1 MSHFVYREL
10 TPDERRIRLVHLLP
24 GDSDP
29 QVDVS
34 CTISHVSLDHPPP
47 YLALSYTWG
56 STHRNCRIFVNG
68 ASLNVT
74 ESLQVALVHLRR
86 QDGPLILWIDALCI
100 DQTDEV
106 EKTEQVGQMQEIY
119 SKATSVITWLG
130 PATESS
136 DMAMRWIEHYGSLA
150 SNIGIGTKPELRLLS
165 LLQTL
170 DTSPEKLPHANLEE
184 FLKAICSQLSQE
196 SVVLALST
204 LFGRPYW
211 SRVWVVQE
219 LAYGRSVRFVCGN
232 MTTSEEHLHQTL
244 RLLRNTK
251 QYYQS
256 RSAKHFQSAALWWS
270 NVLGTQSPI
279 NILKVRRARG
289 AQGPFPLMYLMRILR
304 NFQAT
309 DPRDKIFALLSFA
322 RDGQELGLYPDYQ
335 ASCKDV
341 YLKTTAALVRSG
353 FIDVLSFCQA
363 PKTIDNL
370 PSWVPDFS
378 STTQTAPFQQRALDR
393 RSSPSATVLQPS
405 FNACG
410 DFNDAE
416 LADESIPPSSC
427 LLALRAKLVGEVELV
442 GNTWEPG
449 RFSRWLHELKGF
461 SRRGA
466 DTLDPKAVWRAAVA
480 DQEIRQGGDKPR
492 LPEGLQDRVHESLR
506 GLDLSTVD
514 AQTFCSLGL
523 NDYAHQL
530 EDVARARRPFCTTGG
545 YFGIGPCGMKPGD
558 DVYILAGAQVPYVI
572 RRGTSS
578 ALHLVGEAYVDGIMD
593 GEAANDGDAIPRTIN
608 LS

>member
-1 MSHFVYREL
+1 MSRFVYREL

-24 GDSDP
+24 
-29 QVDVS
+29 
-34 CTISHVSLDHPPP
+34 DHPPP

-56 STHRNCRIFVNG
+56 STHRHGRIFVNG
-68 ASLNVT
+68 ASLDVT
-74 ESLQVALVHLRR
+74 ESLQVALTHLRR

-150 SNIGIGTKPELRLLS
+150 SNIGIGTKPELQLLS

-170 DTSPEKLPHANLEE
+170 DTSPESLPRSDLEG
-184 FLKAICSQLSQE
+184 FLRSICSQLSQE
-196 SVVLALST
+196 SVVLALSA

-232 MTTSEEHLHQTL
+232 MTTSEEHLHQAL

-256 RSAKHFQSAALWWS
+256 RSAKHFQSATLWWS

-279 NILKVRRARG
+279 NILKVRRARSV
-289 AQGPFPLMYLMRILR
+289 QGPFPLMYLMRLLR

-322 RDGQELGLYPDYQ
+322 RDGRELGVYPDYQ

-341 YLKTTAALVRSG
+341 YVRTTAALVRNG
-353 FIDVLSFCQA
+353 FIDVLSFCQ
-363 PKTIDNL
+363 PQKTIDNL

-378 STTQTAPFQQRALDR
+378 NTSQAGPLQQRALDR
-393 RSSPSATVLQPS
+393 RSSPSTTVLQPS

-410 DFNDAE
+410 GFNDAE
-416 LADESIPPSSC
+416 PSDESILPSSC
-427 LLALRAKLVGEVELV
+427 SLALRAKLVAEVELV
-442 GNTWEPG
+442 GNIWEPG

-461 SRRGA
+461 SQRGA
-466 DTLDPKAVWRAAVA
+466 DAPDLEAVWRSAVA

-492 LPEGLQDRVHESLR
+492 LSGGLQDKVHASLR
-506 GLDLSTVD
+506 GLDLSAVD

-530 EDVARARRPFCTTGG
+530 EDVARARRPFCTSRG
-545 YFGIGPCGMKPGD
+545 YIGIGPSGMKPGD
-558 DVYILAGAQVPYVI
+558 GVYILAGAQVPYVL
-572 RRGTSS
+572 RPGTSG
-578 ALHLVGEAYVDGIMD
+578 ALRLVGEAYVDGIMN
-593 GEAANDGDAIPRTIN
+593 GEAANDGDAMPRTIN